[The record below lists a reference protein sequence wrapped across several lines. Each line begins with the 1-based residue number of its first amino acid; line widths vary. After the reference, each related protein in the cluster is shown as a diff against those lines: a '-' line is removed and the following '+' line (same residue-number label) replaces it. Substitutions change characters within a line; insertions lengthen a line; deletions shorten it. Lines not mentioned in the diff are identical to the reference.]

1 LDVAWFLAGVGAA
14 GLVLAVWVVR
24 DRRNAVGESEPQRD
38 ERRSLERQ
46 LLDALDALPIGV
58 VVVAGVG
65 HPPVRNRRAMAMSG
79 VRHVDVL
86 VDRAV
91 EDVLEAALDSGG
103 SERELEVSGP
113 PTRHFSIRAIRL
125 AEGEALAVVEDTT
138 ERVRVDTVRT
148 DFVANLSHELKTPIG
163 GIAALSD
170 TMVDERDPEVVRR
183 LAERIVQESHRMAGI
198 VDDLLDLSRIEFG
211 VADDWG
217 PVDVHGVVR
226 EVVSTLQATS
236 ARVGI
241 EVRASGSSP
250 DEVNGDRAQLVSAVS
265 NLVENA
271 IKYSE
276 PGGSVV
282 VHTNGD
288 DDWVRITV
296 SDEGIG
302 IAAEHHERIFER
314 FFRVDKARSRS
325 TGGTGLGLSIVRH
338 VVDNHGGRIE
348 VRSAEG
354 EGATFVVSLPR
365 RTREDS

>member
-1 LDVAWFLAGVGAA
+1 MDVAWFLAGLGIAS
-14 GLVLAVWVVR
+14 LVVLVWTSWRRGRPR
-24 DRRNAVGESEPQRD
+24 DETGSLPI

-46 LLDALDALPIGV
+46 LLDALDSLPIGV

-65 HPPVRNRRAMAMSG
+65 HPPVRNRRAVAMSG

-91 EDVLEAALDSGG
+91 EDVLELALDSGG
-103 SERELEVSGP
+103 SERALEVAGP
-113 PTRHFSIRAIRL
+113 PTRNFFIRAIRL
-125 AEGEALAVVEDTT
+125 ADGEAVAVIEDVT
-138 ERVRVDTVRT
+138 ERVRIDTVRT

-170 TMVDERDPEVVRR
+170 TMLGEDDPEVVRR
-183 LAERIVQESHRMAGI
+183 LAERIVRESYRMASI

-211 VADDWG
+211 VTDEWG
-217 PVDVHGVVR
+217 AVDVQSVVG
-226 EVVSTLQATS
+226 EVVSSLQPTAARSLVELRSTGQTS
-236 ARVGI
+236 DV
-241 EVRASGSSP
+241 
-250 DEVNGDRAQLVSAVS
+250 VNGDRSQLISAVS
-265 NLVENA
+265 NIVENA

-276 PGGSVV
+276 AGGSVV
-282 VHTNGD
+282 VHTGGD
-288 DDWVRITV
+288 DDWVQITV

-314 FFRVDKARSRS
+314 FFRVDRARSRS

-338 VVDNHGGRIE
+338 VVDNHGGRVE
-348 VRSAEG
+348 VRSSEG

-365 RTREDS
+365 SMKEGR